1 MTSTTVSKAAS
12 KAIRRDGGRKPLL
25 VDLALQGG
33 GAHGAFTWGVLDR
46 ILEED
51 WLLIDGVSGT
61 SAGAMNAA
69 VLATGFAK
77 GGAPGARVALENFWR
92 GVSDAAKFSPLQR
105 GPLDI
110 LLGRWTMDNSPGY
123 LLVDLMS
130 RVISPYSLNM
140 PGKNSLRDI
149 LEQFIDFDGVAV
161 SPIHVFVTA
170 TNVHTGRGRVFR
182 NDNLTPEVLLAS
194 ACLPSMF
201 QAVEI
206 DGDFYWDGGYSGN
219 PTLTPLVRHCKADDM
234 ILIPINPLERAEAP
248 RTASDIINRLNEISF
263 NAVALKELRMIA
275 MLRKVVDCG
284 DSEGAKWASLRLHRV
299 SNDVMNKLGAS
310 SKVITEWPFLTMLR
324 DEGRKAAQAFLDA
337 HARDLG
343 KRSTMDIDTLL
354 DGV

>member
-1 MTSTTVSKAAS
+1 MTRNAVSKAPSTAL
-12 KAIRRDGGRKPLL
+12 RHNVGRKTLI

-46 ILEED
+46 ILEEE
-51 WLLIDGVSGT
+51 WLLIDGISGT

-69 VLATGFAK
+69 VLAAGFAR
-77 GGAPGARVALENFWR
+77 GGAQGARVALEKFWR
-92 GVSDAAKFSPLQR
+92 AVSDAARFSPLQR

-123 LLVDLMS
+123 LMVDLMS
-130 RVISPYSLNM
+130 RMISPYSLNM

-149 LEQFIDFDGVAV
+149 LEQCIDVNAIAV

-170 TNVHTGRGRVFR
+170 TNVHTGRGRVFA
-182 NDNLTPEVLLAS
+182 NGEITPEVLLAS

-219 PTLTPLVRHCKADDM
+219 PTLTPLVRYCKADDM
-234 ILIPINPLERAEAP
+234 IVIPINPIERTETP

-263 NAVALKELRMIA
+263 NAVALKELQMIA

-284 DSEGAKWASLRLHRV
+284 DPEGAKWARLRLHRV
-299 SNDVMNKLGAS
+299 GNDIMNTLGAS

-324 DEGRKAAQAFLDA
+324 DEGRKSAQAFLNA
-337 HARDLG
+337 HGVDLG
-343 KRSTMDIDTLL
+343 KRSTLDIDALL
-354 DGV
+354 EGV